1 MLGGRGIWLVRC
13 CLAFGNGLMWARR
26 KMGGRNWEW
35 DASFICKDLGT
46 AALHER
52 TKASEGT
59 RSVTHNDVS
68 IRKVSRLDGGQEG
81 SRNVA

>member
-1 MLGGRGIWLVRC
+1 MLRGGGIWLVRC

-35 DASFICKDLGT
+35 DTSFICKDLGT

-52 TKASEGT
+52 TKDVEGT
-59 RSVTHNDVS
+59 RSVTQNDVS
-68 IRKVSRLDGGQEG
+68 IREVASLDGSQEG